1 MEPQTRRRAAW
12 ADIREFLVRAG
23 ALAALLVML
32 FGVVF
37 GLYIQPDAAMHPH
50 LKPGDLLLFYRLPRS
65 CTAGEVVVFT
75 KDGQRRTGRVAA
87 RGGDTVEVTDAAAL
101 VINGSTVA
109 EPDIYEETPK
119 YGSNVTYPLT
129 LADGEYFY
137 IMRRPRR
144 HPRQPLVRP
153 GAGRGDTGPRDR
165 CIAAEW
171 DIKGRPCR
179 CRPPFLPSHPSHKTR
194 YLP

>member
-75 KDGQRRTGRVAA
+75 KDGQRRTGR
-87 RGGDTVEVTDAAAL
+87 
-101 VINGSTVA
+101 A

-119 YGSNVTYPLT
+119 YDSNVTYPLT
-129 LADGEYFY
+129 LADGEYF
-137 IMRRPRR
+137 ILCDARAGARDSRWFGPVQAGEIQGRVIAVLRRN
-144 HPRQPLVRP
+144 
-153 GAGRGDTGPRDR
+153 G
-165 CIAAEW
+165 I
-171 DIKGRPCR
+171 
-179 CRPPFLPSHPSHKTR
+179 
-194 YLP
+194 

>member
-87 RGGDTVEVTDAAAL
+87 RGGDTVEVTASLERRMGNFFFAK
-101 VINGSTVA
+101 A
-109 EPDIYEETPK
+109 EAR
-119 YGSNVTYPLT
+119 V
-129 LADGEYFY
+129 
-137 IMRRPRR
+137 
-144 HPRQPLVRP
+144 
-153 GAGRGDTGPRDR
+153 GDKMCVQGHLSF
-165 CIAAEW
+165 AMVE
-171 DIKGRPCR
+171 G
-179 CRPPFLPSHPSHKTR
+179 
-194 YLP
+194 

>member
-119 YGSNVTYPLT
+119 YDSNVTYPLT
-129 LADGEYFY
+129 LADGEYF
-137 IMRRPRR
+137 ILCDARA
-144 HPRQPLVRP
+144 
-153 GAGRGDTGPRDR
+153 GARDSR
-165 CIAAEW
+165 
-171 DIKGRPCR
+171 R
-179 CRPPFLPSHPSHKTR
+179 CRQGR
-194 YLP
+194 YRAA

>member
-1 MEPQTRRRAAW
+1 MEPQTRCRAAW

-65 CTAGEVVVFT
+65 CTAGE
-75 KDGQRRTGRVAA
+75 RRTGRVAA

-109 EPDIYEETPK
+109 EPDIYEKTPK
-119 YGSNVTYPLT
+119 YDSNVTYPLT
-129 LADGEYFY
+129 LADGEYF
-137 IMRRPRR
+137 ILCDARAGARDSRWFGPVQAGEIQGRVIAVLRRN
-144 HPRQPLVRP
+144 
-153 GAGRGDTGPRDR
+153 G
-165 CIAAEW
+165 I
-171 DIKGRPCR
+171 
-179 CRPPFLPSHPSHKTR
+179 
-194 YLP
+194 

>member
-87 RGGDTVEVTDAAAL
+87 RGGDTVEVTDAAAKSGKAYFSRERAPFTSHL
-101 VINGSTVA
+101 TPEEAADTLRRLETVELTAATVA
-109 EPDIYEETPK
+109 EYRSML
-119 YGSNVTYPLT
+119 SNTKEVW
-129 LADGEYFY
+129 
-137 IMRRPRR
+137 
-144 HPRQPLVRP
+144 Q
-153 GAGRGDTGPRDR
+153 
-165 CIAAEW
+165 
-171 DIKGRPCR
+171 
-179 CRPPFLPSHPSHKTR
+179 
-194 YLP
+194 

>member
-1 MEPQTRRRAAW
+1 MEPQIRRRAAW

-65 CTAGEVVVFT
+65 CTAGKVVVFT

-87 RGGDTVEVTDAAAL
+87 RGG
-101 VINGSTVA
+101 
-109 EPDIYEETPK
+109 ETPK
-119 YGSNVTYPLT
+119 YDSNVTYPLT
-129 LADGEYFY
+129 LADGEYF
-137 IMRRPRR
+137 ILCDARAGARDSRWFGPVQAGEIQGRVIAVLRRN
-144 HPRQPLVRP
+144 
-153 GAGRGDTGPRDR
+153 G
-165 CIAAEW
+165 I
-171 DIKGRPCR
+171 
-179 CRPPFLPSHPSHKTR
+179 
-194 YLP
+194 

>member
-50 LKPGDLLLFYRLPRS
+50 LKPGDLLLF
-65 CTAGEVVVFT
+65 
-75 KDGQRRTGRVAA
+75 TGCPQLHGRGGRCLYQGWPAPHRPVAA

-129 LADGEYFY
+129 LADGEYF
-137 IMRRPRR
+137 ILCDARAGTRDSRWFGPVQAGEIQGRVIAVLRRN
-144 HPRQPLVRP
+144 
-153 GAGRGDTGPRDR
+153 G
-165 CIAAEW
+165 I
-171 DIKGRPCR
+171 
-179 CRPPFLPSHPSHKTR
+179 
-194 YLP
+194 

>member
-50 LKPGDLLLFYRLPRS
+50 LKPGDLLL
-65 CTAGEVVVFT
+65 AGEVVVFT

-101 VINGSTVA
+101 VINGNTVA

-119 YGSNVTYPLT
+119 YDSNVTYPLT
-129 LADGEYFY
+129 LADGEYF
-137 IMRRPRR
+137 ILCDARAGARDSRWFGPVQAGEIQGRVIAVLRRN
-144 HPRQPLVRP
+144 
-153 GAGRGDTGPRDR
+153 G
-165 CIAAEW
+165 I
-171 DIKGRPCR
+171 
-179 CRPPFLPSHPSHKTR
+179 
-194 YLP
+194 